1 MSNLPAPHS
10 PHVCSTPLDRVQG
23 TGDLKDVGV
32 KSGKYYSINVPLR
45 EGINDESYQRLFVP
59 VMQKVM
65 EVYRPNALV
74 LQVAGSFFPCIFV

>member
-1 MSNLPAPHS
+1 VSTLPAPHS

-74 LQVAGSFFPCIFV
+74 LQVAGSFFQCIFV